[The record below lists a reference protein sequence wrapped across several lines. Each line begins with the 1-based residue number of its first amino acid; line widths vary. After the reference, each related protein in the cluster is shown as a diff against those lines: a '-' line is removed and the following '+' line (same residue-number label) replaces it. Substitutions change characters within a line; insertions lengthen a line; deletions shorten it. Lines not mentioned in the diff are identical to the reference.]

1 MPCGDGGRGEAA
13 TVQGTPGA
21 AGRAG
26 GRGGKEG
33 AFPDPLRVDPRQR
46 FALRPAASRTAIED
60 IPVVLSHLVFGTLS
74 WQP

>member
-1 MPCGDGGRGEAA
+1 MRPLEGGWG
-13 TVQGTPGA
+13 QWHDDLGA